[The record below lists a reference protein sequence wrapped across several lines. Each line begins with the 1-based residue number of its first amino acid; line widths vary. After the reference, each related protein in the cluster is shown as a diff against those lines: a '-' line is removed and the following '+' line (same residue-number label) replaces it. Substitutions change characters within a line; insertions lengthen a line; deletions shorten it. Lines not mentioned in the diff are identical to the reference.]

1 MRNDSL
7 ASLVPVVSG
16 QIGGLDTHV
25 VSARALYKALGVGRD
40 FTTWIKSRIDEY
52 GFIEGI
58 DYAIFDSPISGN
70 QSTNFEQPEEE
81 SKTKRGGDRRSK
93 DYWLALGTAKETS
106 MVERNE
112 QGRAVRRYF
121 IKCEEELHR
130 AAPLKAAELREQMKA
145 RIEAASYFKPMCEAL
160 ALARAAEGKTTEPR
174 HYTNES
180 NMVARIVL
188 GGLTASQ
195 WAKSAGVT
203 GDPRAHMTP
212 EQLAHFAYL
221 ERSNI
226 TLIETGQ
233 DYPQRKA
240 ELIRLSQR
248 WLTRLTGG
256 EHA

>member
-1 MRNDSL
+1 MHNDSL
-7 ASLVPVVSG
+7 ASLVPVIPG
-16 QIGGLDTHV
+16 QIGGTATHII
-25 VSARALYKALGVGRD
+25 SARSLHKALGVGRD
-40 FTTWIKSRIDEY
+40 FTNWIKSRINEY
-52 GFIEGI
+52 GFIEGV
-58 DYAIFDSPISGN
+58 DYIVVENLSSPNPASAKSR
-70 QSTNFEQPEEE
+70 QQVAHDYHLTTN
-81 SKTKRGGDRRSK
+81 TG
-93 DYWLALGTAKETS
+93 KETA
-106 MVERNE
+106 MVERSE
-112 QGRAVRRYF
+112 QGRAIRQYL
-121 IKCEEELHR
+121 IHCEEELRR

-145 RIEAASYFKPMCEAL
+145 RIEAAGYFKPMCEAL

-174 HYTNES
+174 HYANES

-195 WAKSAGVT
+195 WAKSAGIT
-203 GDPRAHMTP
+203 GEPRNHMTP

-233 DYPQRKA
+233 TYQQRKA

-256 EHA
+256 DHA

>member
-1 MRNDSL
+1 MHNDSL
-7 ASLVPVVSG
+7 ASLVPVVPG
-16 QIGGLDTHV
+16 QIGRRETNI
-25 VSARALYKALGVGRD
+25 VSARVLHSAVGAKRV
-40 FTTWIKSRIDEY
+40 FSSWFSSRVEQY
-52 GFIEGI
+52 GFTRGTDFDQLTPERVEIIRAGRPEI
-58 DYAIFDSPISGN
+58 DYVISL
-70 QSTNFEQPEEE
+70 
-81 SKTKRGGDRRSK
+81 DM
-93 DYWLALGTAKETS
+93 AKEMA
-106 MVERNE
+106 MVERSE
-112 QGRAVRRYF
+112 QGRSVRHYF
-121 IKCEEELHR
+121 IRCEEELHR

-160 ALARAAEGKTTEPR
+160 TLARAAEGKTTEPR
-174 HYTNES
+174 HYANES
-180 NMVARIVL
+180 NMIARIVL

-203 GDPRAHMTP
+203 GEPRNHMTP

-233 DYPQRKA
+233 TYPQRKT